1 MNSGSCSP
9 QVPSVSESGFSGN
22 LSYAYP
28 FEADVFRMAVEL
40 VECLY
45 FRQPFLLTVFK
56 QSRYPHQ
63 DSLDL
68 PQVSGVAH
76 LSPNQTFS
84 LASFLLSLG
93 LQRHR
98 SESTQHFSTPGNVPC
113 LSLRLLQEMQRPEG
127 ETSRCCL
134 QTCVAAMKVVR
145 KAGFVLAQFE
155 SSCLSRQQTAAGSH
169 SERHVMV
176 SR

>member
-84 LASFLLSLG
+84 LASFLLLWAYSGTDLRALSISL
-93 LQRHR
+93 H
-98 SESTQHFSTPGNVPC
+98 
-113 LSLRLLQEMQRPEG
+113 QEMCPAFHCDCFR
-127 ETSRCCL
+127 RCRDQKEKPAAAAFKPVWL
-134 QTCVAAMKVVR
+134 Q
-145 KAGFVLAQFE
+145 
-155 SSCLSRQQTAAGSH
+155 
-169 SERHVMV
+169 
-176 SR
+176 